1 MMRFPALLSL
11 KLGKARITEILRGAR
26 PTLLVDFV
34 DAREVLHRGSAHP
47 ISHERIRGLL
57 GSPAPVVWIGGSEPL
72 EHPGIAHLV
81 RAIIG
86 SGRFVFLET
95 CGKLLRRRIHEFQ
108 PVPQLFL
115 VVSSGGPLLSLE
127 AGIGN
132 PGAFELALE
141 GIRAARLSGFLTAI
155 HSPVREDSDLSRL
168 RVLSRILSAADVDG
182 WTITAATTGDF
193 AAQKAREARNL
204 IPNAQWR
211 WLSGHLERELL
222 SGLKTGEVHCFPG
235 KEAHL
240 AQASEQGVRIA

>member
-26 PTLLVDFV
+26 PTLLIDFV
-34 DAREVLHRGSAHP
+34 DAREVLHTGSAHP

-57 GSPAPVVWIGGSEPL
+57 GSPAPVLWIGGSEPL

-115 VVSSGGPLLSLE
+115 TIRSDGPPPS
-127 AGIGN
+127 AGPNLRN
-132 PGAFELALE
+132 PGAFESALE
-141 GIRAARLSGFLTAI
+141 GLRAARLSGFFTAV
-155 HSPVREDSDLSRL
+155 HSVVREDSDFSRL
-168 RVLSRILSAADVDG
+168 
-182 WTITAATTGDF
+182 
-193 AAQKAREARNL
+193 Q
-204 IPNAQWR
+204 
-211 WLSGHLERELL
+211 
-222 SGLKTGEVHCFPG
+222 
-235 KEAHL
+235 
-240 AQASEQGVRIA
+240 